1 MRYGLGVGRDEIM
14 LVVSEVDV
22 VTLEASKYIL
32 DKTDFIIR
40 RAMLN
45 NYLYPSVKCRK
56 TLSNSRKADPRS

>member
-1 MRYGLGVGRDEIM
+1 MRYGLGVGRYEIM

-45 NYLYPSVKCRK
+45 NYL
-56 TLSNSRKADPRS
+56 